1 MPTTTH
7 RWARCI
13 IAVLAMVCAAWLL
26 VACHSGREP
35 DTSPGTHA
43 GRPWRIAY
51 YEGGPYI
58 NYTQNLRALVD
69 GLVKLGWLEPLT
81 IPDMTDAED
90 AFAIWQY
97 LANKV
102 DSAYIEFVP
111 DAFWSAGWD
120 EQARETA
127 REDALER
134 LAQEQD
140 IDLVLALGT
149 WAGQDLATDLHSVST
164 VVISTSDPIGAGIIV
179 SAEDSG
185 LDHVHA
191 KVNPNQH
198 RRQVELL
205 ADTIEFERLGVAY
218 EDSADGRAYSN
229 LDDLEAVAQERGF
242 EIVRCFAQDTGLS
255 EKESRQEIERCYH
268 ELAPQIDA
276 LWIGNHTGE
285 KAEFMPGL
293 LAPMFEYKV
302 PTWAGERSAMVR
314 RGALLSLAR
323 VDYSAEGD
331 WTAGVIAQIFNG
343 SRPRDLAQ
351 IFEHPYQIAVN
362 METARRIGF
371 EVPSGI
377 LQAADEVYES
387 IEGEN

>member
-1 MPTTTH
+1 MV
-7 RWARCI
+7 A
-13 IAVLAMVCAAWLL
+13 VCALCAVVCLL
-26 VACHSGREP
+26 VACDADPEP
-35 DTSPGTHA
+35 STTPTTHD
-43 GRPWRIAY
+43 GQPWRIAY

-58 NYTQNLRALVD
+58 NYTQYLRALVD

-81 IPDMTDAED
+81 VPDMTDDED

-97 LANKV
+97 LANKA
-102 DSAYIEFVP
+102 DSRYIEFVP
-111 DAFWSAGWD
+111 NAFWSGNWD
-120 EQARETA
+120 EQARAVAKEH
-127 REDALER
+127 ALER
-134 LAQEQD
+134 LVQEQD
-140 IDLVLALGT
+140 IDLILALGT
-149 WAGQDLATDLHSVST
+149 WAGQDLANDLHSIPT
-164 VVISTSDPIGAGIIV
+164 VVLSTSDPIGAGIIA

-218 EDSADGRAYSN
+218 EDSADGRAYTN
-229 LDDLEAVAQERGF
+229 LDDLEAVALERGF

-255 EKESRQEIERCYH
+255 EQESRQGIERCYRD
-268 ELAPQIDA
+268 LAPQIDA
-276 LWIGNHTGE
+276 LWIGNHSGE
-285 KAEFMPGL
+285 KAEFMPDL
-293 LAPMFEYKV
+293 LEPMFEYNV

-331 WTAGVIAQIFNG
+331 WTARVIAEILNG
-343 SRPRDLAQ
+343 ARPRDLAQ
-351 IFEHPYQIAVN
+351 IFEHPYQIAIN

-371 EVPSGI
+371 EVPPGI

-387 IEGEN
+387 IEGE